1 MSGFMLKGNRYEWGD
16 LSLITVRDQIRVE
29 RWLRRE
35 GAEFT
40 DARSWEDVL
49 AIAVEVNG
57 LDTFA
62 EQRQH
67 PDFKLSLAMAIWAA
81 KRLAGEDVM
90 PVDCMDFAWSELD
103 FFADPADGLVVVAQ
117 GKGSAVR
124 P

>member
-1 MSGFMLKGNRYEWGD
+1 MSGFVLQGDRYEWGD
-16 LSLITVRDQIRVE
+16 LSQITVRDQIRVE
-29 RWLRRE
+29 RWLRRG

-57 LDTFA
+57 LPTFA

-81 KRLAGEDVM
+81 KRVAGEDVM
-90 PVDCMDFAWSELD
+90 PDDCMGFTWSELE
-103 FFADPADGLVVVAQ
+103 FYADPSEAAGEPLAASQ
-117 GKGSAVR
+117 GKG
-124 P
+124 